1 MTKKKKKE
9 IVQSR
14 ISPDLKAEFAAIVKK
29 EYGSDRKIS
38 EAIRDLIQ
46 DAVTGKKKIKREKK
60 PNYQAVETMLFNSI
74 KTEIRKIGSN
84 INRWTT
90 LLQAIRNKNEFI
102 SKSTEEKLQSSI
114 DMLTSHILDIGER
127 ITKLTDNNG
136 T

>member
-1 MTKKKKKE
+1 MTKEKKKD

-29 EYGSDRKIS
+29 EYGSDRKVS

-46 DAVTGKKKIKREKK
+46 DAVDGKRKIKRDKK
-60 PNYQAVETMLFNSI
+60 TDIQAVNAMLYSTI
-74 KTEIRKIGSN
+74 KSEIRHIGSN

-90 LLQAIRNKNEFI
+90 ILQSILNKKEII
-102 SKSTEEKLQSSI
+102 SKSTLDKLLSSI
-114 DMLTSHILDIGER
+114 EMLKSHLKDIETR
-127 ITKLTDNNG
+127 ISKPTDTNG